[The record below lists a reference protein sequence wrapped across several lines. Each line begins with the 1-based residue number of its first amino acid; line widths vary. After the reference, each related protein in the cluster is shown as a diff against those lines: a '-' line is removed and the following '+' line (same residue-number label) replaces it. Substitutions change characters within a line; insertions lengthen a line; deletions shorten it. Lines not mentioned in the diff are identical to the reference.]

1 MYKIFWCI
9 YINKQLFMQMH
20 EQYSYADTRCL
31 TYPDDF
37 WTGIMG
43 WPMDE
48 TMYSVPV
55 IHVCILKIITEKELH
70 LTNNN

>member
-1 MYKIFWCI
+1 
-9 YINKQLFMQMH
+9 MQMH

-55 IHVCILKIITEKELH
+55 IHVCILKIISEKQLH

>member
-1 MYKIFWCI
+1 
-9 YINKQLFMQMH
+9 MQMH
-20 EQYSYADTRCL
+20 EQYWYADARCL